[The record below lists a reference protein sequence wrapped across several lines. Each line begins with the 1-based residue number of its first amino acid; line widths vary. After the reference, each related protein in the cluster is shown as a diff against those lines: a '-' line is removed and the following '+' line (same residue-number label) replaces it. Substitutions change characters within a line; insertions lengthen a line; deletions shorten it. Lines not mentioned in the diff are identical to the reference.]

1 MSNMTKQDALQRFVS
16 TKIKHLHRQKDAGVS
31 AAIAELAQL
40 RRGAGKV
47 PTDYP
52 HLMGMVLVL
61 ENEDKKDRQAFPE
74 QCRGKGD
81 RPNDAEIAAYTA
93 LTLFALHQQSQKQS
107 MHDAEVSFGNAVGKL
122 VGDTTTSMKKRF
134 DSLLTAQTEKARQH
148 YLRALITLLRS
159 EEIAFDYGGFAVD
172 YMYLQHASTRK
183 NVLYRWNREFSKG
196 LIPPLSEKSET
207 TTK

>member
-183 NVLYRWNREFSKG
+183 NVLYRWNHEFSKG
-196 LIPPLSEKSET
+196 LIPPRSEKSET

>member
-1 MSNMTKQDALQRFVS
+1 MSDMTKQDALQRFVS
-16 TKIKHLHRQKDAGVS
+16 TKINRLYLQKDAGVS

-47 PTDYP
+47 PTGYP

-93 LTLFALHQQSQKQS
+93 LTLFALHQQSQNQP
-107 MHDAEVSFGNAVGKL
+107 MHDAKVSFGRAVGKL
-122 VGDTTTSMKKRF
+122 VGNTTSSMKKRF
-134 DSLLTAQTEKARQH
+134 DSLLTAQTENARQH
-148 YLRALITLLRS
+148 YLRSLITLLRS
-159 EEIAFDYGGFAVD
+159 KSIAFNYGQFAVD
-172 YMYLQHASTRK
+172 YMYLQNPSTRK
-183 NVLYRWNREFSKG
+183 NVLYRWNSEFSYG
-196 LIPPLSEKSET
+196 LVPPRSEDSKT
-207 TTK
+207 TE